1 MEEKT
6 SCFEL
11 AEGIN
16 WVGVVDWNIR
26 DFHGYITRR
35 GSTYNSYLITDKKI
49 ALVDTVKHTFSKE
62 FLEKIS
68 QITDLE
74 KIDYIIINHVE
85 MDHSSSLPI
94 IAKLA
99 KNATIITSQRGKDA
113 IIEHYGTD
121 FGVKTVKTGD
131 EIDLGNRTLR
141 FIEAPML
148 HWPDSMF
155 TYIVEEKILLS
166 NDAFGQHLASVSRF
180 DDQVDEHV
188 LMEEA
193 TTYYANILMPF
204 GSLISRKIQEVVK
217 MGISPKIIAPS
228 HGVIWRKKPSKIIR
242 AYLDWSSGKSEQKAV
257 VVFDTMWGSTD
268 KMARAITEGLASQGV
283 DVKLLK
289 LRAAVKSEVVA
300 EILESKAVIVG
311 SPTLNNQMFPSLSS
325 FLTYITGLKPKGK
338 LWSFFGSY
346 GWSRGAVKS
355 MTEMAKKAGFE
366 IFDSGLE
373 IKYVPDQEDLKK
385 SFEFGKQ
392 IATKIK
398 S

>member
-1 MEEKT
+1 MNGVD
-6 SCFEL
+6 L
-11 AEGIN
+11 AQGIK

-35 GSTYNSYLITDKKI
+35 GSTYNAYLILDNKI

-62 FLEKIS
+62 FIKKIT

-94 IAKLA
+94 IANLA

-131 EIDLGNRTLR
+131 EIDLGNRTLK
-141 FIEAPML
+141 FVEAPML

-166 NDAFGQHLASVSRF
+166 NDAFGQHLASIFRF

-193 TTYYANILMPF
+193 ATYYANILMPL

-217 MGISPKIIAPS
+217 MGIAPKIIAPS
-228 HGVIWRKKPSKIIR
+228 HGVIWRSNPSKIIQS
-242 AYLDWSSGKSEQKAV
+242 YLDWSAGKSEQKAV

-289 LRAAVKSEVVA
+289 LRSAVKSEVVA

-311 SPTLNNQMFPSLSS
+311 SPTLNNQMYPSLSA
-325 FLTYITGLKPKGK
+325 FLTYIIGLKPKGK

-355 MTEMAKKAGFE
+355 MTEMTKKAGFD
-366 IFDSGLE
+366 IFESSLE
-373 IKYVPDQEDLKK
+373 VKFVPDQEDLQK
-385 SFEFGKQ
+385 SFELGKQ
-392 IATKIK
+392 IALKIK

>member
-1 MEEKT
+1 M
-6 SCFEL
+6 
-11 AEGIN
+11 
-16 WVGVVDWNIR
+16 
-26 DFHGYITRR
+26 
-35 GSTYNSYLITDKKI
+35 
-49 ALVDTVKHTFSKE
+49 KHTFSKE
-62 FLEKIS
+62 FLKKIS

-94 IAKLA
+94 VAKLA

-155 TYIVEEKILLS
+155 TYIVEEKILVS
-166 NDAFGQHLASVSRF
+166 NDAFGQHLALVSRF
-180 DDQVDEHV
+180 DDQVDEHM

-193 TTYYANILMPF
+193 TTYYTNILMPF
-204 GSLISRKIQEVVK
+204 GSLISRKIQELVK

-228 HGVIWRKKPSKIIR
+228 HGVIWRSKPSKIIQ
-242 AYLDWSSGKSEQKAV
+242 AYLDWSTGKSEQKAV

-311 SPTLNNQMFPSLSS
+311 SPTLNNQMFPSISS

-346 GWSRGAVKS
+346 GWSRGAAKS

-366 IFDSGLE
+366 VFDSGLE
-373 IKYVPDQEDLKK
+373 IKFVPDQEDLKK
-385 SFEFGKQ
+385 SFELGKL
-392 IATKIK
+392 IAIKIK

>member
-1 MEEKT
+1 
-6 SCFEL
+6 
-11 AEGIN
+11 
-16 WVGVVDWNIR
+16 
-26 DFHGYITRR
+26 
-35 GSTYNSYLITDKKI
+35 
-49 ALVDTVKHTFSKE
+49 
-62 FLEKIS
+62 
-68 QITDLE
+68 
-74 KIDYIIINHVE
+74 
-85 MDHSSSLPI
+85 
-94 IAKLA
+94 
-99 KNATIITSQRGKDA
+99 GKDA

-166 NDAFGQHLASVSRF
+166 NDAFGQHLAPVSRF

-188 LMEEA
+188 LMEEV

-204 GSLISRKIQEVVK
+204 GSLISRKIQELVK

-228 HGVIWRKKPSKIIR
+228 HGVIWRKKPSKIIQ

-311 SPTLNNQMFPSLSS
+311 SPTLNNQMFPSISS

-366 IFDSGLE
+366 VFDSGLE
-373 IKYVPDQEDLKK
+373 IKFVPDQEDLKK

-392 IATKIK
+392 IAIKIK